1 MTEASKSSEKGFKPG
16 ANMADGDYDPEQD
29 GMSESGNHAVGH
41 PGNDTPH
48 APQQQGRM
56 PARAEPPSRGYRRP

>member
-16 ANMADGDYDPEQD
+16 ANMPDGDYDPEQE

-41 PGNDTPH
+41 PGNDTP
-48 APQQQGRM
+48 QQRGRM